1 MKEPLA
7 TPLWQRPTAVLVG
20 LIFLLTLLAWSNR
33 FIQDDAFISF
43 RYAEHLAEG
52 KGLVYN
58 EGERVE
64 GYTNFLWTVVIAA
77 GRRLGLEPVAFS
89 YGLGMTC
96 FVLSLVFTYR
106 LSCQVFGQ
114 IFGEGTAGLL
124 AVFLLGTNYTFSA
137 YATGGLETQLQ
148 AFLCVAVA
156 SMVFQIAAVPGGSRR
171 QLVALSLLIAA
182 ALLTR
187 LDSAAYLFVLL
198 PVVFFYVL
206 RQHDVSIAEKGWQM
220 ACLCLAPL
228 LTVGGWL
235 LWKVWYYGDILP
247 NTFYAKVGSVNTVPK
262 GLFYCAEFLQEYWLI
277 PFLFLGIAALGR
289 ILRERN
295 RPLQILVL
303 TVLLWCAY
311 VARVGGD
318 FMEFRFLVP
327 VMPLMF
333 VAITWLL
340 LRMLGPA
347 GASVALAAMLVV
359 GSWHHA
365 RTYDNRG
372 IESIGQLQRHITDP
386 RENWQAVGKKL
397 GQLFGDAES
406 NIVIATTAAGAI
418 PYYSRLET
426 IDMGGLNDRWV
437 ARHGAIVGARAGHQ
451 RIATLEYLIQRGVN
465 LVVGVPLVM
474 PRDPQVE
481 PLDWVR
487 RAEEAFRREA
497 IAAGLSADCRMVEI
511 PLDADHRITVLYLT
525 PNDEIDEVIREH
537 KLETYPLA
545 QQR

>member
-1 MKEPLA
+1 MKERSA
-7 TPLWQRPTAVLVG
+7 TLPRRYPRVVLVG
-20 LIFLLTLLAWSNR
+20 GILLLTLLAWSNR

-52 KGLVYN
+52 KGPVYN

-64 GYTNFLWTVVIAA
+64 GYTNFLWTVLIAA
-77 GRRLGLEPVAFS
+77 GRRLGFEPIAFS
-89 YGLGMTC
+89 YGLGMAC
-96 FVLSLVFTYR
+96 FAGSLVFTYR
-106 LSCQVFGQ
+106 LSCRVFGD
-114 IFGEGTAGLL
+114 GTAGLL

-156 SMVFQIAAVPGGSRR
+156 SLVFQIVAMPVASRTA
-171 QLVALSLLIAA
+171 LVALSLLIAA

-187 LDSAAYLFVLL
+187 LDSSVYLFVLL
-198 PVVFFYVL
+198 PAVFFHLL
-206 RQHDVSIAEKGWQM
+206 RQADVSIAEKGRQM
-220 ACLCLAPL
+220 ACLCLSPL

-235 LWKVWYYGDILP
+235 LWKLSYYGDILP

-262 GLFYCAEFLQEYWLI
+262 GLFYCAEFVQEYWLV
-277 PFLFLGIAALGR
+277 PFLFLGIAAVGK

-295 RPLQILVL
+295 RPLQILLL
-303 TVLLWCAY
+303 TVVLWCIY
-311 VARVGGD
+311 VVRVGGD

-340 LRMLGPA
+340 LRMLQPA
-347 GASVALAAMLVV
+347 GVGVGVALAAMLVV
-359 GSWHHA
+359 GSWNHA
-365 RTYDNRG
+365 RSYDNRG
-372 IESIGQLQRHITDP
+372 IESIRQLQRHITGP
-386 RENWQAVGKKL
+386 RENWQAVGRKL
-397 GQLFGDAES
+397 GELFGDAES
-406 NIVIATTAAGAI
+406 NVVIATTAAGAI

-451 RIATLEYLIQRGVN
+451 RIATFDYLLKRGVN

-474 PRDPQVE
+474 PRNAEIE
-481 PLDWVR
+481 PLDWVQ
-487 RAEEAFRREA
+487 RAEEAFQREA
-497 IAAGLSADCRMVEI
+497 IAAKLSPDCRMIEI
-511 PLDADHRITVLYLT
+511 PLNPDYKITILYLT
-525 PNDEIDEVIREH
+525 PNDHVDKIIHKH
-537 KLETYPLA
+537 KLKTHPLSIP
-545 QQR
+545 